1 MMIRRMTRLT
11 SRLTNSIPLLV
22 LVSALNSVAQSPTQ
36 KPESSP
42 SSKFDQPVTLE
53 PIERFNGLTTLR
65 GPRAAVK
72 AAQNVQVTLRNW
84 IIPNRQRVERL
95 RENGFLVVQVRSG
108 EDLTTVINGERRQ
121 RKVEEF
127 FTVPAGTTLSVETG
141 NDSAILQILSIGP
154 AKTAG
159 APK

>member
-1 MMIRRMTRLT
+1 MIRLVTRWT
-11 SRLTNSIPLLV
+11 WRLAKSIPLL
-22 LVSALNSVAQSPTQ
+22 ALLTQVNSVAQSPTQ
-36 KPESSP
+36 KPEAGP
-42 SSKFDQPVTLE
+42 SSKFDAPVELQ
-53 PIERFNGLTTLR
+53 PIERFNGRTTLR
-65 GPRAAVK
+65 SPRAAK
-72 AAQNVQVTLRNW
+72 QAQNVQVTLRNW

-95 RENGFLVVQVRSG
+95 AESGFLVVQVRSG

-154 AKTAG
+154 AKTAS